1 MNHIDL
7 TTAIAHDIRA
17 RSHMRERDWFGL
29 AMNTVAKRPAPA
41 RPQALRRIRSLV
53 PVVLTGEVIGH
64 V

>member
-17 RSHMRERDWFGL
+17 RSHMRERSWTGL
-29 AMNTVAKRPAPA
+29 ALTVAKRPAPP
-41 RPQALRRIRSLV
+41 RPQALRRIRALV